1 MGSAGIARSIVASTP
16 PQGSSRHLS
25 SKAPT
30 TDMTTGFNEIGTL
43 LTRSAEYIAKRL
55 ERVEEKS
62 KILFVVTALGLYAWS
77 LVELSRDVDILTD
90 VNTYLV
96 RALANLAIP
105 FGVLLMQELLELITN
120 ISHST
125 LQSARRQFE
134 IVVLVVVRSFFKS
147 FDKLNGYVDDGS
159 LGAPIYQAGLKI
171 LAILVMSALI
181 IYFVSNT
188 TKASISDYLVGG
200 RTANLFKQMLVLILV
215 ALILVGEIRNGFEN
229 IHFISTVFTAMIVAD
244 AVFLV
249 IAIMR
254 DSEFDKIIFESSLVI
269 ALIFVRFPLFT
280 SNEISYGLSIVGMLF
295 ASLSLYLFVRS
306 REMQKAFADRVQT
319 SYELRESMTALK
331 GYSEMVLEDLED
343 LDTAEIRPDL
353 ERIYEAGE
361 KLLPLIDDIL
371 DLSKSDHD
379 PVPEIYP
386 NDVNRSGG

>member
-1 MGSAGIARSIVASTP
+1 MTAG
-16 PQGSSRHLS
+16 L
-25 SKAPT
+25 KK
-30 TDMTTGFNEIGTL
+30 IGTQ
-43 LTRSAEYIAKRL
+43 LTRSAEQIAERL
-55 ERVEEKS
+55 ERVEENS
-62 KILFVVTALGLYAWS
+62 KIFFVVTALGLYAWS
-77 LVELSRDVDILTD
+77 LVDLSREVDILTD

-96 RALANLAIP
+96 GALANLAIP
-105 FGVLLMQELLELITN
+105 FSVLLMQELLELITN

-134 IVVLVVVRSFFKS
+134 IVVLVLVRSFFKS

-159 LGAPIYQAGLKI
+159 LGAPIYQAGLKV
-171 LAILVMSALI
+171 LAILVMTALI

-188 TKASISDYLVGG
+188 TKASISDYLMAG
-200 RTANLFKQMLVLILV
+200 RTANLFKEMLVLVLV
-215 ALILVGEIRNGFEN
+215 ALILVGEIRSGFED

-280 SNEISYGLSIVGMLF
+280 TNELSYGLSIVGMVF
-295 ASLSLYLFVRS
+295 ASLALYLFVRS
-306 REMQKAFADRVQT
+306 REMQRAFADRVQK

-343 LDTAEIRPDL
+343 LDTTELKPDL

-361 KLLPLIDDIL
+361 ELLPLIDDIL
-371 DLSKSDHD
+371 DLSKSDPD
-379 PVPEIYP
+379 PVPEIDP
-386 NDVNRSGG
+386 NDAT